1 MWKTFPYLALIAAL
15 KRPQIRLN
23 PSKTT
28 DYKSESI
35 MWKTR
40 QNYKELNCRE
50 KRSKSS
56 QKWTVMALKLCRKCE
71 DLHDENV
78 SKRPKN
84 HVSMSFWQRGR

>member
-1 MWKTFPYLALIAAL
+1 
-15 KRPQIRLN
+15 
-23 PSKTT
+23 
-28 DYKSESI
+28 

-78 SKRPKN
+78 SNGPKITFRCHFGN
-84 HVSMSFWQRGR
+84 VAGSSLFLMGVLRALYGLTIYFYRVKIGS

>member
-56 QKWTVMALKLCRKCE
+56 QKWTVMALRSKASTIVRKHRLLKGCLLYTWNIIPE
-71 DLHDENV
+71 
-78 SKRPKN
+78 
-84 HVSMSFWQRGR
+84 Q

>member
-1 MWKTFPYLALIAAL
+1 
-15 KRPQIRLN
+15 
-23 PSKTT
+23 
-28 DYKSESI
+28 

-71 DLHDENV
+71 DLLDENV

-84 HVSMSFWQRGR
+84 HVLLSFWQRGR